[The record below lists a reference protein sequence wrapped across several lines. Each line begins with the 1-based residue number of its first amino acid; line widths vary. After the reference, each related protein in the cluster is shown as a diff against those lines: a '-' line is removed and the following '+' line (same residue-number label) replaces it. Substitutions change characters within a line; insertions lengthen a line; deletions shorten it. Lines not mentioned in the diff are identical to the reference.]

1 MEPWDILAKM
11 LTPGEMRGGT
21 GGGKGVIA
29 TLWVLALI
37 FAGGAWMTHTSQDM
51 YGYNLTTSICVL
63 VVAYLGTCVISRA
76 WK

>member
-11 LTPGEMRGGT
+11 LTPGEVRGD
-21 GGGKGVIA
+21 GGKGVIA

-37 FAGGAWMTHTSQDM
+37 FAGGAWTTHTSQDM
-51 YGYNLTTSICVL
+51 YGYNLATSICVL
-63 VVAYLGTCVISRA
+63 VVAYLGTCVVSRS